1 MKHLLETWFLFT
13 VLILPTG
20 PVWAQ
25 QKRPL
30 SFDDLMAID
39 RISETMVSPD
49 GQWVAYTVAKADVAA
64 NHLTRNT
71 WIVSTNG
78 TGEPRQL
85 TRGGSDG
92 RPRWAPE
99 RK

>member
-1 MKHLLETWFLFT
+1 MKHLLRTWFLLA
-13 VLILPTG
+13 VLILATG

-39 RISETMVSPD
+39 RISEPMVSPD

-64 NHLTRNT
+64 NRLTRNI

-85 TRGGSDG
+85 TRVGAGGA
-92 RPRWAPE
+92 PRWAPE